1 MDEVNENPGLFV
13 NRDRDNWE
21 VKQVESTPYMYGAIN
36 KVSGEKFFGTLADFE
51 ASLGSTE

>member
-1 MDEVNENPGLFV
+1 MAEVNENPGLFV

-21 VKQVESTPYMYGAIN
+21 VRQVESTPYMYGAIN
-36 KVSGEKFFGTLADFE
+36 KVSGEKFFGTLEDFE